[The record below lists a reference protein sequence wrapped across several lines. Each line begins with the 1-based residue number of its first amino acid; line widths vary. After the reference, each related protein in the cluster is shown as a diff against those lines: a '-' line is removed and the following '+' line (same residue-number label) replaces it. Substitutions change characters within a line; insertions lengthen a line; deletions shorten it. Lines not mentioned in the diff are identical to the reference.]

1 MKIQQRNEVYFV
13 CRPFRCTYSPPLSP
27 TKGFNT
33 ANNKRTLDLLCFSQ
47 MQWLISSYGI
57 VIYSQDYNFTL
68 KYSLKKESVGS
79 GARIMLHLLYFS
91 LELSNVESKQILS
104 IVTSVASLAW
114 CFSEYNNVR

>member
-1 MKIQQRNEVYFV
+1 MKFI
-13 CRPFRCTYSPPLSP
+13 LSVGHFL
-27 TKGFNT
+27 TT
-33 ANNKRTLDLLCFSQ
+33 NNKRALDLLSYSQ

-57 VIYSQDYNFTL
+57 VFFSQDYNFSL

-114 CFSEYNNVR
+114 CFSEYNNIRQVE